1 MTFFALSQLRHDGSN
16 WASSVACLAGLS
28 AATTCSS
35 RIKERQTNMATC
47 GEVLVKLLEGYGVE
61 QVFGIP
67 GVHTVELYRGLAGS
81 SINHVTPRHEQGAGF
96 MADGYARTS
105 GKPGVCFIITGPG
118 MTNITTAMGQAYA
131 DSIPMLVIS
140 SVQSRSQ
147 LGGGRGKLHELP
159 SQSNLVAGVAAF
171 SHTLMS
177 ASELPAVLA
186 RAFALFQA
194 GRPRP
199 VHIEIP
205 LDVLVENAD
214 ALLASEPVSVSRA
227 GAAPEAIAQMV
238 SLLAAAKRPL
248 ILAGGGAI
256 DAAPALA
263 RLAEQLEAPVA
274 LTINAKGMLPSRHPL
289 LIGST
294 QSLVATRALVAEADV
309 VLAIGTELAET
320 DYDITFAGGFEIPG
334 ALLRIDIDPDQTV
347 RNYAPQVALVSD
359 ADTAVQALLA
369 GLCNKELAPRR
380 ADWGHTRAAALRENL
395 ATTWDDATRG
405 QTVFLQTVL
414 DVLPDAVLVGDSTQP
429 VYTGNLTLNL
439 EQPRRWFNSSTGY
452 GTLGYALPAAI
463 GAWLGRASEARARGA
478 VVCLIGDGGLQ
489 FTLSELASAVEART
503 PIIVLLWN
511 NQGYEEIKKYMV
523 NRSIEPVGVDIYT
536 PDFIGVAKAL
546 GCAAEPVAGVEELK
560 VALRKAGD
568 RQGPT
573 LIEIDQTLWMNG
585 MKAC

>member
-1 MTFFALSQLRHDGSN
+1 
-16 WASSVACLAGLS
+16 
-28 AATTCSS
+28 
-35 RIKERQTNMATC
+35 MATC

-81 SINHVTPRHEQGAGF
+81 SIRHVTPRHEQGAGF
-96 MADGYARTS
+96 MADGYARVS

-118 MTNITTAMGQAYA
+118 MTNIATAMGQAYA

-159 SQSNLVAGVAAF
+159 NQSALVGGVAAF

-177 ASELPAVLA
+177 ATELPGVLA

-205 LDVLVENAD
+205 LDVLVEEAD
-214 ALLASEPVSVSRA
+214 ALLASTPVNISRA
-227 GAAPEAIAQMV
+227 GAAPAAVASMTA
-238 SLLAAAKRPL
+238 LLANARRPL

-256 DAAPALA
+256 DAAAQLTE
-263 RLAEQLEAPVA
+263 LAERLGAPVA
-274 LTINAKGMLPSRHPL
+274 LTINAKGLLPSRHPL

-309 VLAIGTELAET
+309 VLAVGTELAET
-320 DYDITFAGGFEIPG
+320 DYDVTFAGGFQIPG

-347 RNYAPQVALVSD
+347 RNYPPHLALV
-359 ADTAVQALLA
+359 ADSRTAAQALLD
-369 GLCNKELAPRR
+369 ELGRLPLPERDT
-380 ADWGHTRAAALRENL
+380 DWGAARVARLRVALEQDWDAPTRA
-395 ATTWDDATRG
+395 
-405 QTVFLQTVL
+405 QTLLLDTLLQT
-414 DVLPDAVLVGDSTQP
+414 LPDAVFVGDSTQP
-429 VYTGNLTLNL
+429 VYTGNLTFNL
-439 EQPRRWFNSSTGY
+439 EQPRRWFNASTGY

-463 GAWLGRASEARARGA
+463 GAWLGGTDQGQGRPA

-489 FTLSELASAVEART
+489 FTLAELASAVEACT
-503 PIIVLLWN
+503 PVIVLLWN

-523 NRSIEPVGVDIYT
+523 RRVIEPVGVDIYT
-536 PDFIGVAKAL
+536 PDFVGVARAL
-546 GCAAEPVAGVEELK
+546 GCFAQAIDGVEHLRA
-560 VALRKAGD
+560 ALLAARD

-573 LIEIDQTLWMNG
+573 LIEIDQALWM
-585 MKAC
+585 AQVSR

>member
-1 MTFFALSQLRHDGSN
+1 
-16 WASSVACLAGLS
+16 
-28 AATTCSS
+28 
-35 RIKERQTNMATC
+35 MATC
-47 GEVLVKLLEGYGVE
+47 GEVLVKLLEDYGVE

-67 GVHTVELYRGLAGS
+67 GVHTVELYRGLARS

-140 SVQSRSQ
+140 SVQTRSQ

-159 SQSNLVAGVAAF
+159 DQSALVGGVAAF

-177 ASELPAVLA
+177 AAELPAVLA

-205 LDVLVENAD
+205 LDVLVEEAD
-214 ALLASEPVSVSRA
+214 ELLASVPVNIDRA
-227 GAAPEAIAQMV
+227 GAAPAAVRRMSE
-238 SLLAAAKRPL
+238 LLAGAQRPL

-256 DAAPALA
+256 DAAAELTE
-263 RLAEQLEAPVA
+263 LAELLDAPVA
-274 LTINAKGMLPSRHPL
+274 LTINAKGMLPASHPL

-294 QSLVATRALVAEADV
+294 QSLVATRALVADADV

-320 DYDITFAGGFEIPG
+320 DYDVTFAGGFEIPG
-334 ALLRIDIDPDQTV
+334 KLLRIDIDADQTV
-347 RNYAPQVALVSD
+347 RNYPPHVALV
-359 ADTAVQALLA
+359 ADSRNAAQALLGA
-369 GLCNKELAPRR
+369 LSQQALAERRNDWGQVRAARLRDELA
-380 ADWGHTRAAALRENL
+380 A
-395 ATTWDDATRG
+395 TWDAPTLAQTR
-405 QTVFLQTVL
+405 FLETVL
-414 DVLPDAVLVGDSTQP
+414 HELPDAVFVGDSTQP
-429 VYTGNLTLNL
+429 VYTGNLTFNP
-439 EQPRRWFNSSTGY
+439 ERPRRWFNSSTGY

-463 GAWLGRASEARARGA
+463 GAWLGGNLEGGARPP

-489 FTLSELASAVEART
+489 FTLPELASAVEART
-503 PIIVLLWN
+503 PVIILLWN

-523 NRSIEPVGVDIYT
+523 NRAIEPVGVDIYT

-546 GCAAEPVAGVEELK
+546 GCAAEAISSVEQLRG
-560 VALRKAGD
+560 ALRAATD

-573 LIEIDQTLWMNG
+573 LIEIDQTQWMQ
-585 MKAC
+585 AVAQ

>member
-1 MTFFALSQLRHDGSN
+1 
-16 WASSVACLAGLS
+16 
-28 AATTCSS
+28 
-35 RIKERQTNMATC
+35 MATC
-47 GEVLVKLLEGYGVE
+47 GEVLVHLLESYGVDH
-61 QVFGIP
+61 VFGIP
-67 GVHTVELYRGLAGS
+67 GVHTVELYRGLARS
-81 SINHVTPRHEQGAGF
+81 SIRHVTPRHEQGAGF
-96 MADGYARTS
+96 MADGYARTR

-159 SQSNLVAGVAAF
+159 NQSALVAGVAAF

-177 ASELPAVLA
+177 AAELPSVLA
-186 RAFALFQA
+186 RAFAVFQA

-214 ALLASEPVSVSRA
+214 ALLGSTPVSVARA
-227 GAAPEAIAQMV
+227 GAAPAAVQQMTQR
-238 SLLAAAKRPL
+238 LAAAKRPL

-256 DAAPALA
+256 DAAAELTH
-263 RLAEQLEAPVA
+263 LAEALGAPVA
-274 LTINAKGMLPSRHPL
+274 LTINAKGLLPAAHPL

-294 QSLVATRALVAEADV
+294 QTLPATRALVAEADV

-320 DYDITFAGGFEIPG
+320 DYDVTFAGGFDIPG
-334 ALLRIDIDPDQTV
+334 TLLRIDIDPDQTV
-347 RNYAPQVALVSD
+347 RNYPPQVALVAD
-359 ADTAVQALLA
+359 ARIAAQALLTEV
-369 GLCNKELAPRR
+369 NRQPLAPRSP
-380 ADWGHTRAAALRENL
+380 DWGTARVARLWAELEPA
-395 ATTWDDATRG
+395 WDAATRT
-405 QTVFLQTVL
+405 QTRFLH
-414 DVLPDAVLVGDSTQP
+414 AVLEELPGAVFVGDSTQP
-429 VYTGNLTLNL
+429 VYSGNLTLNL
-439 EQPRRWFNSSTGY
+439 NHPRRWFNASTGY

-463 GAWLGRASEARARGA
+463 GAWLGRGDGQP

-489 FTLSELASAVEART
+489 FTLPELASAVEART
-503 PIIVLLWN
+503 QVIVLLWN

-523 NRSIEPVGVDIYT
+523 NRDIEPVGVDIYT

-546 GCAAEPVAGVEELK
+546 GCAAQSAHGIE
-560 VALRKAGD
+560 ALRTALRAAAD

-573 LIEIDQTLWMNG
+573 LLEIDQGRWELPSL
-585 MKAC
+585 

>member
-1 MTFFALSQLRHDGSN
+1 
-16 WASSVACLAGLS
+16 
-28 AATTCSS
+28 
-35 RIKERQTNMATC
+35 MATC
-47 GEVLVKLLEGYGVE
+47 GEVLVKLLEDYGVE

-67 GVHTVELYRGLAGS
+67 GVHTVELYRGLARS

-140 SVQSRSQ
+140 SVQTRSQ

-159 SQSNLVAGVAAF
+159 NQSALVGGVAAF

-177 ASELPAVLA
+177 AAELPGVLA

-205 LDVLVENAD
+205 LDVLVEEAD
-214 ALLASEPVSVSRA
+214 ELLASVPVHIDRA
-227 GAAPEAIAQMV
+227 GAAPAAVRRMSE
-238 SLLAAAKRPL
+238 LLAGARRPL

-256 DAAPALA
+256 DAAAELTE
-263 RLAEQLEAPVA
+263 LAELLDAPVA
-274 LTINAKGMLPSRHPL
+274 LTINAKGMLPSSHPL

-294 QSLVATRALVAEADV
+294 QSLVATRALVADADV

-320 DYDITFAGGFEIPG
+320 DYDVTFAGGFEIPG
-334 ALLRIDIDPDQTV
+334 KLLRIDIDADQTV
-347 RNYAPQVALVSD
+347 RNYPPHVALV
-359 ADTAVQALLA
+359 ADSRNAAQALLGA
-369 GLCNKELAPRR
+369 LSQQALAERRNDWGQVRAARLRDELA
-380 ADWGHTRAAALRENL
+380 A
-395 ATTWDDATRG
+395 TWDAPTLAQTR
-405 QTVFLQTVL
+405 FLETVL
-414 DVLPDAVLVGDSTQP
+414 HELPDAVFVGDSTQP
-429 VYTGNLTLNL
+429 VYTGNLTFNP
-439 EQPRRWFNSSTGY
+439 ERPRRWFNSSTGY

-463 GAWLGRASEARARGA
+463 GAWLGGSVEGGARPP

-489 FTLSELASAVEART
+489 FTLPELASAVEART
-503 PIIVLLWN
+503 PVIILLWN

-523 NRSIEPVGVDIYT
+523 NRAIEPVGVDIYT
-536 PDFIGVAKAL
+536 PDFIGVANAL
-546 GCAAEPVAGVEELK
+546 GCAAEAISSVEQLRG
-560 VALRKAGD
+560 ALRAATD

-573 LIEIDQTLWMNG
+573 LIEIDQNQWMQ
-585 MKAC
+585 AVAR

>member
-1 MTFFALSQLRHDGSN
+1 M
-16 WASSVACLAGLS
+16 
-28 AATTCSS
+28 
-35 RIKERQTNMATC
+35 
-47 GEVLVKLLEGYGVE
+47 
-61 QVFGIP
+61 
-67 GVHTVELYRGLAGS
+67 HTVELYRGLAGS

-118 MTNITTAMGQAYA
+118 MTNITTAMGQAYG

-159 SQSNLVAGVAAF
+159 NQSAMVAGVAAF

-177 ASELPAVLA
+177 AAELPAVLA
-186 RAFALFQA
+186 RAFAVFQA

-214 ALLASEPVSVSRA
+214 ALLASQPVSIARA
-227 GAAPEAIAQMV
+227 GAAPAAIEQMGQRLAQ
-238 SLLAAAKRPL
+238 AKRPL

-256 DAAPALA
+256 DAAPALQQ
-263 RLAEQLEAPVA
+263 LAERLGAPVA
-274 LTINAKGMLPSRHPL
+274 LTINAKGMLPAAHPL

-334 ALLRIDIDPDQTV
+334 VLLRIDIDPDQTV
-347 RNYAPQVALVSD
+347 RNYAPALALVAD
-359 ADTAVQALLA
+359 ARVAAEALLA
-369 GLCNKELAPRR
+369 ELGVLPARGAEWGAARVSRLQAQLASDWDAP
-380 ADWGHTRAAALRENL
+380 TRA
-395 ATTWDDATRG
+395 
-405 QTVFLQTVL
+405 QTHFLQTL
-414 DVLPDAVLVGDSTQP
+414 FDVLPDAVCVGDSTQP
-429 VYTGNLTLNL
+429 VYTGNLTFNPD
-439 EQPRRWFNSSTGY
+439 QPRRWFNSSTGY
-452 GTLGYALPAAI
+452 GTLGYALPAAV
-463 GAWLGRASEARARGA
+463 GAWLGRRSGGQAGGP
-478 VVCLIGDGGLQ
+478 VLCLIGDGGLQ

-503 PIIVLLWN
+503 PIILLLWN
-511 NQGYEEIKKYMV
+511 NQGYGEIKKYML
-523 NRSIEPVGVDIYT
+523 NRAIEPVGVDIYT
-536 PDFIGVAKAL
+536 PDFIGVAKAM
-546 GCAAEPVAGVEELK
+546 GCAALAVEGEGQLRA
-560 VALRKAGD
+560 ALASAAD

-573 LIEIDQTLWMNG
+573 LIEIDELHWQQSL
-585 MKAC
+585 AL

>member
-1 MTFFALSQLRHDGSN
+1 
-16 WASSVACLAGLS
+16 
-28 AATTCSS
+28 
-35 RIKERQTNMATC
+35 MATC
-47 GEVLVKLLEGYGVE
+47 GEVLVHLLESYGVDH
-61 QVFGIP
+61 VFGIP
-67 GVHTVELYRGLAGS
+67 GVHTVELYRGLARS
-81 SINHVTPRHEQGAGF
+81 SIRHVTPRHEQGAGF
-96 MADGYARTS
+96 MADGYARTR

-159 SQSNLVAGVAAF
+159 NQSALVAGVAAF

-177 ASELPAVLA
+177 AAELPSVLA
-186 RAFALFQA
+186 RAFAVFQA

-214 ALLASEPVSVSRA
+214 ALLGSTPVSVARA
-227 GAAPEAIAQMV
+227 GASPAAVQQISQR
-238 SLLAAAKRPL
+238 LAAAKRPL

-256 DAAPALA
+256 DAAAELT
-263 RLAEQLEAPVA
+263 RLAEALGAPVA
-274 LTINAKGMLPSRHPL
+274 LTINAKGLLPAAHPL

-294 QSLVATRALVAEADV
+294 QTLPATRALVAEADV

-320 DYDITFAGGFEIPG
+320 DYDVTFAGGFDIPG
-334 ALLRIDIDPDQTV
+334 TLLRIDIDPDQTV
-347 RNYAPQVALVSD
+347 RNYPPQVALVAD
-359 ADTAVQALLA
+359 ARIAAQALLTEV
-369 GLCNKELAPRR
+369 NRQPLAPRSP
-380 ADWGHTRAAALRENL
+380 DWGTARVARLWAELEPAWDAATRAQ
-395 ATTWDDATRG
+395 TRFLNVVLEELPG
-405 QTVFLQTVL
+405 VVF
-414 DVLPDAVLVGDSTQP
+414 VGDSTQP
-429 VYTGNLTLNL
+429 VYSGNLTLNL
-439 EQPRRWFNSSTGY
+439 DHPRRWFNASTGY

-463 GAWLGRASEARARGA
+463 GAWLGRGDGQP

-489 FTLSELASAVEART
+489 FTLPELASAVEART
-503 PIIVLLWN
+503 PVIVLLWN

-523 NRSIEPVGVDIYT
+523 NRDIEPVGVDIYT

-546 GCAAEPVAGVEELK
+546 GCAAQSVHGIE
-560 VALRKAGD
+560 ALRTALRAAAD

-573 LIEIDQTLWMNG
+573 LLEIDQGRWELPSL
-585 MKAC
+585 

>member
-1 MTFFALSQLRHDGSN
+1 
-16 WASSVACLAGLS
+16 
-28 AATTCSS
+28 
-35 RIKERQTNMATC
+35 MATC

-67 GVHTVELYRGLAGS
+67 GVHTVELYRGLARS
-81 SINHVTPRHEQGAGF
+81 SIRHVTPRHEQGAGF
-96 MADGYARTS
+96 MADGYARVS

-159 SQSNLVAGVAAF
+159 NQSALVAGVAAF

-177 ASELPAVLA
+177 AAELPAVLA

-205 LDVLVENAD
+205 LDVLVEDAD
-214 ALLASEPVSVSRA
+214 ALLGSLPVNIHRA
-227 GAAPEAIAQMV
+227 GAAPGAVAQMAAM
-238 SLLAAAKRPL
+238 LATARRPL

-256 DAAPALA
+256 DAAQPLTE
-263 RLAEQLEAPVA
+263 LAERLGAPVA
-274 LTINAKGMLPSRHPL
+274 LTINAKGLLPSSHPL

-347 RNYAPQVALVSD
+347 RNYPPRLALV
-359 ADTAVQALLA
+359 ADSSAAAEALLA
-369 GLCNKELAPRR
+369 ELDSSTLTERQG
-380 ADWGHTRAAALRENL
+380 DWGPARAARLRIEL
-395 ATTWDDATRG
+395 ERDRDAPTCA
-405 QTVFLQTVL
+405 QTLLLDTILQT
-414 DVLPDAVLVGDSTQP
+414 LPDAVFVGDSTQP
-429 VYTGNLTLNL
+429 VYTGNLTFNL
-439 EQPRRWFNSSTGY
+439 ERPRRWFNASTGY

-463 GAWLGRASEARARGA
+463 GAWLGGTDQGQGRPP

-489 FTLSELASAVEART
+489 FTLPELASAVEART
-503 PIIVLLWN
+503 PVIVLLWN

-523 NRSIEPVGVDIYT
+523 NRAIEPVGVDIYT

-546 GCAAEPVAGVEELK
+546 GCVAEAVDDVAHLRT
-560 VALRKAGD
+560 ALRAAHD

-573 LIEIDQTLWMNG
+573 LIEIDQARWMAG
-585 MKAC
+585 VSE

>member
-1 MTFFALSQLRHDGSN
+1 
-16 WASSVACLAGLS
+16 
-28 AATTCSS
+28 
-35 RIKERQTNMATC
+35 MATC

-67 GVHTVELYRGLAGS
+67 GVHTVELYRGLASS
-81 SINHVTPRHEQGAGF
+81 SIEHITPRHEQGAGF

-159 SQSNLVAGVAAF
+159 NQGTLVAGVAAF

-177 ASELPAVLA
+177 AAELPAVLA

-214 ALLASEPVSVSRA
+214 ALLDSQPVQISRA
-227 GAAPEAIAQMV
+227 GAAPAAVAQMAE
-238 SLLAAAKRPL
+238 LLANARRPL

-256 DAAPALA
+256 DAAAALT
-263 RLAEQLEAPVA
+263 RLAERLEAPVA

-294 QSLVATRALVAEADV
+294 QSMVATRALVAEADV

-334 ALLRIDIDPDQTV
+334 TLLRVDIDPDQTV
-347 RNYAPQVALVSD
+347 RNYPPKVALVSD
-359 ADTAVQALLA
+359 SRTAAEALLA
-369 GLCNKELAPRR
+369 AVEGQVLAARQG
-380 ADWGHTRAAALRENL
+380 DWGPQRAAALRAEL
-395 ATTWDDATRG
+395 DGLWDAPTRA
-405 QTVFLQTVL
+405 QTQFLNTVL
-414 DVLPDAVLVGDSTQP
+414 EVLPEAVLVGDSTQP
-429 VYTGNLTLNL
+429 VYTGNLTLNP
-439 EQPRRWFNSSTGY
+439 EHPRRWFNSSTGY

-463 GAWLGRASEARARGA
+463 GAWLGGASERSRRAP

-489 FTLSELASAVEART
+489 FTLAELASAVEAQT

-523 NRSIEPVGVDIYT
+523 NRAITPVGVDIHT
-536 PDFIGVAKAL
+536 PDFIGVARAL
-546 GCAAEPVAGVEELK
+546 GCVAEAVAGVETLRS
-560 VALRKAGD
+560 ALAAAAE

-573 LIEIDQTLWMNG
+573 LIEIDQQLWMQG
-585 MKAC
+585 AAW

>member
-1 MTFFALSQLRHDGSN
+1 
-16 WASSVACLAGLS
+16 
-28 AATTCSS
+28 
-35 RIKERQTNMATC
+35 MATC
-47 GEVLVKLLEGYGVE
+47 GEVLVHLLERYGVDH
-61 QVFGIP
+61 VFGIP
-67 GVHTVELYRGLAGS
+67 GVHTVELYRGLARS
-81 SINHVTPRHEQGAGF
+81 SIRHVTPRHEQGAGF

-159 SQSNLVAGVAAF
+159 NQSALVAGVAAF

-177 ASELPAVLA
+177 AAELPAVLA

-214 ALLASEPVSVSRA
+214 ALLGSTPVSVTRA
-227 GAAPEAIAQMV
+227 GAAPAAVQQM
-238 SLLAAAKRPL
+238 SQRLAAAKRPL

-256 DAAPALA
+256 DAAAELT
-263 RLAEQLEAPVA
+263 RLAETLGAPVA
-274 LTINAKGMLPSRHPL
+274 LTINAKGMLPAAHPL

-294 QSLVATRALVAEADV
+294 QTLPATRALVAEADV

-320 DYDITFAGGFEIPG
+320 DYDVTFAGGFNIPG

-347 RNYAPQVALVSD
+347 RNYPPQVALVAD
-359 ADTAVQALLA
+359 ARIAAQALLTEINRQP
-369 GLCNKELAPRR
+369 LTPRTT
-380 ADWGHTRAAALRENL
+380 DWGTARVARLWAELEP
-395 ATTWDDATRG
+395 TWDAATRV
-405 QTVFLQTVL
+405 QTRFLN
-414 DVLPDAVLVGDSTQP
+414 AVLEELPGVVFVGDSTQP
-429 VYTGNLTLNL
+429 VYSGNLTLNL
-439 EQPRRWFNSSTGY
+439 DHPRCWFNASTGY
-452 GTLGYALPAAI
+452 GTLGYALPAAM
-463 GAWLGRASEARARGA
+463 GAWLGRGDGQP

-489 FTLSELASAVEART
+489 FTLPELASAVEART
-503 PIIVLLWN
+503 PVIVLLWN

-523 NRSIEPVGVDIYT
+523 NRDIEPVGVDIYT

-546 GCAAEPVAGVEELK
+546 GCAAQSVHGIEGLRT
-560 VALRKAGD
+560 ALRAAAD

-573 LIEIDQTLWMNG
+573 LLEIDQARWELPSL
-585 MKAC
+585 

>member
-1 MTFFALSQLRHDGSN
+1 
-16 WASSVACLAGLS
+16 
-28 AATTCSS
+28 
-35 RIKERQTNMATC
+35 MATC
-47 GEVLVKLLEGYGVE
+47 GEVLVKLLEAYGVE

-81 SINHVTPRHEQGAGF
+81 TINHVTPRHEQGAGF

-118 MTNITTAMGQAYA
+118 MTNITTAMGQAYG

-159 SQSNLVAGVAAF
+159 NQSAMMAGVAAF

-177 ASELPAVLA
+177 AAELPSVLA

-214 ALLASEPVSVSRA
+214 ALLASQPVNIARP
-227 GAAPEAIAQMV
+227 GAAPEAIKQMSQCLASAQ
-238 SLLAAAKRPL
+238 RPL

-256 DAAPALA
+256 DAAPELT
-263 RLAEQLEAPVA
+263 RLAERLGAPVA
-274 LTINAKGMLPSRHPL
+274 LTINAKGMLPSHHPL

-320 DYDITFAGGFEIPG
+320 DYDVTFAGGFEIPG

-347 RNYAPQVALVSD
+347 RNYPPALALVAD
-359 ADTAVQALLA
+359 AKLAAEALLNDLA
-369 GLCNKELAPRR
+369 HLSPRTVGWGMSRVERLRNELANTWDAP
-380 ADWGHTRAAALRENL
+380 TRA
-395 ATTWDDATRG
+395 
-405 QTVFLQTVL
+405 QTLFLQTVFEA
-414 DVLPDAVLVGDSTQP
+414 LPDAVCVGDSTQP
-429 VYTGNLTLNL
+429 VYTGNLTFNP

-452 GTLGYALPAAI
+452 GTLGYALPAAV
-463 GAWLGRASEARARGA
+463 GAWLGRRANGHA
-478 VVCLIGDGGLQ
+478 GGPVLCLIGDGGLQ

-511 NQGYEEIKKYMV
+511 NQGYGEIKKYML
-523 NRSIEPVGVDIYT
+523 NRDIEPVGVDIYT
-536 PDFIGVAKAL
+536 PDLVSAAKAL
-546 GCAAEPVAGVEELK
+546 GCTALAVEGEAQLRAALVSAAE
-560 VALRKAGD
+560 

-573 LIEIDQTLWMNG
+573 VIEIDEHLWQQ
-585 MKAC
+585 ALAL

>member
-1 MTFFALSQLRHDGSN
+1 
-16 WASSVACLAGLS
+16 
-28 AATTCSS
+28 
-35 RIKERQTNMATC
+35 MATC

-61 QVFGIP
+61 HVFGIP

-81 SINHVTPRHEQGAGF
+81 SIRHVTPRHEQGAGF
-96 MADGYARTS
+96 MADGYARVS
-105 GKPGVCFIITGPG
+105 AKPGVCFIITGPG

-159 SQSNLVAGVAAF
+159 NQSALVGGVAAF

-177 ASELPAVLA
+177 AAELPSVLA
-186 RAFALFQA
+186 RAFAVFQA

-205 LDVLVENAD
+205 LDVLVEDAD
-214 ALLASEPVSVSRA
+214 ALLASVPVNISRA
-227 GAAPEAIAQMV
+227 GAAPHGVEHMAG
-238 SLLAAAKRPL
+238 LLATARRPL

-256 DAAPALA
+256 DAAAELTE
-263 RLAEQLEAPVA
+263 LAERLGAPVA
-274 LTINAKGMLPSRHPL
+274 LTINAKGLLPTRHPL

-320 DYDITFAGGFEIPG
+320 DYDTTFAGGFEIPG

-347 RNYAPQVALVSD
+347 RNYPPHLALVAD
-359 ADTAVQALLA
+359 ARVAARALLD
-369 GLCNKELAPRR
+369 ELDRQPLAERL
-380 ADWGHTRAAALRENL
+380 ADWGPARAARLRAELQGNWDVATRA
-395 ATTWDDATRG
+395 
-405 QTVFLQTVL
+405 QMVFLDTVL
-414 DVLPDAVLVGDSTQP
+414 QTLPQAVFVGDSTQP
-429 VYTGNLTLNL
+429 VYTGNLTFNL

-463 GAWLGRASEARARGA
+463 GAWLGGKDLGHGRPA

-489 FTLSELASAVEART
+489 FTLPELASAVEART
-503 PIIVLLWN
+503 PVIVMLWN

-523 NRSIEPVGVDIYT
+523 NRAIEPVGVDIYT
-536 PDFIGVAKAL
+536 PNFIGVAKAL
-546 GCAAEPVAGVEELK
+546 GCFAEAIDDVPSLRAALLAARE
-560 VALRKAGD
+560 

-573 LIEIDQTLWMNG
+573 LIEIDQARWKPTS
-585 MKAC
+585 